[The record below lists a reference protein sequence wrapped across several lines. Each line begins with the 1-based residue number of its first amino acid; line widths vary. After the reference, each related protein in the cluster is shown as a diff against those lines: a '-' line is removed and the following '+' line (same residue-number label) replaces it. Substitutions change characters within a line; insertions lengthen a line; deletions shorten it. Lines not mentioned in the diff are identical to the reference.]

1 MKTHKLQPILT
12 LTILAVLVLTLLPTN
27 SVFAATCTG
36 SGCNGID
43 PKVQLVGTMQ
53 LLQIGLGGLMVR

>member
-36 SGCNGID
+36 SGCKI
-43 PKVQLVGTMQ
+43 VQVFFCKFGQVLPTVC
-53 LLQIGLGGLMVR
+53 